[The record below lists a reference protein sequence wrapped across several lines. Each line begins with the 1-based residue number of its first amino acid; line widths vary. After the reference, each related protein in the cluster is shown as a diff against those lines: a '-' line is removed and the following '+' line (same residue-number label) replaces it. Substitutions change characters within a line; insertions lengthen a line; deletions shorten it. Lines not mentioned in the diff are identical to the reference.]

1 MVGDVNMFLKGDPLS
16 AASEAREGED
26 DFEVEVE
33 IMIAG
38 ACLQCIR
45 LPMVQSLHLDRAF
58 RRKGLATETLLLL
71 LTYTTGQWSAFIH
84 SRTRDQEIAYS
95 NLQPYLDHIRA
106 TQSPRSLTSV
116 ITPDR
121 LVARISDSNQPSIC
135 LFEKLGFTVV
145 RRVKVFREVEMR
157 WQVIPYS

>member
-1 MVGDVNMFLKGDPLS
+1 MVGDVNMFLKGDHLS
-16 AASEAREGED
+16 AAPETREGED

-38 ACLQCIR
+38 AYFQCIR
-45 LPMVQSLHLDRAF
+45 LPMMPSHHSDRAF

-71 LTYTTGQWSAFIH
+71 LTYATGQWSAFIYPH
-84 SRTRDQEIAYS
+84 TRDQETVHP

-106 TQSPRSLTSV
+106 TQSPKSLTSI

-145 RRVKVFREVEMR
+145 RRVEVFHEVEMR
-157 WQVIPYS
+157 WQVIP